1 MDSDSP
7 AAAVR
12 VELRGVE
19 EELAQLRESA
29 ANLRRRIGDHS
40 DDPTD
45 PVEKAQ
51 LVALVEEQEAL
62 IEELE
67 NRREDLLRRSGEHR

>member
-7 AAAVR
+7 AAVR

-19 EELAQLRESA
+19 EELAQLRENA
-29 ANLRRRIGDHS
+29 ATLRRQIGDHC
-40 DDPTD
+40 DDLTD
-45 PVEKAQ
+45 PVEKTE
-51 LVALVEEQEAL
+51 LVTLVEEQEAL

-67 NRREDLLRRSGEHR
+67 NRREDLLRRLGEHR

>member
-7 AAAVR
+7 AAVR

-19 EELAQLRESA
+19 EELAQLRENA
-29 ANLRRRIGDHS
+29 APLRRRIGDHW

-45 PVEKAQ
+45 PVEKTE
-51 LVALVEEQEAL
+51 LIALVEEQEAL

-67 NRREDLLRRSGEHR
+67 NRREDLLRRLGEHR